1 MTEHQAIDG
10 ARISP
15 GFAKPPYS
23 VEAYPI
29 GSCVCNA
36 DGFNVLS
43 FAHKPGAKFTTQT
56 RAQAICDRWNSLEV
70 VAP

>member
-1 MTEHQAIDG
+1 MTEQQAIDG

-15 GFAKPPYS
+15 GLAKSPYS
-23 VEAYPI
+23 VETYSI